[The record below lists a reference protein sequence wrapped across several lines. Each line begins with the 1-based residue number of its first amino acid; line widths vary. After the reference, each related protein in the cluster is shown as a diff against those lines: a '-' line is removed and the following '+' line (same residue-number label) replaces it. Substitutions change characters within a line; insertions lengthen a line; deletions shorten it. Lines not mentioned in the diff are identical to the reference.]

1 MSTAILIVLLVALE
15 RAAELVYARHN
26 TKRLL
31 AEGGIEWGA
40 GHYPFLVALHAGWL
54 LAILVLADADQPLD
68 MSLLIVFLALQGARL
83 WVIMTLGRYWTTR
96 IITLPGVPLVRR
108 GPYRYLRHPNYA
120 IVVAEIAVL
129 PLVFGAWRVALVFSL
144 LNLALLR
151 HRIRVENQ
159 ALAERPASA

>member
-1 MSTAILIVLLVALE
+1 MSTAVLIVLLVALE
-15 RAAELVYARHN
+15 RAAELVYARRN

-54 LAILVLADADQPLD
+54 LAILVLADPDRPID
-68 MSLLIVFLALQGARL
+68 MTLLIVFLALQGARL

-96 IITLPGVPLVRR
+96 IITLPRVPLVRR

-151 HRIRVENQ
+151 HRIRVENR

>member
-1 MSTAILIVLLVALE
+1 MSTAVLIVLLVALE
-15 RAAELVYARHN
+15 RAAELVYARRN

-54 LAILVLADADQPLD
+54 LAILVLADPDRPLD
-68 MSLLIVFLALQGARL
+68 MSILIVFLALQGARL

-129 PLVFGAWRVALVFSL
+129 PLVFGAWHVALVFSAF
-144 LNLALLR
+144 NLALLR

-159 ALAERPASA
+159 ALAERPAPA

>member
-15 RAAELVYARHN
+15 RAAELVYARRN

>member
-1 MSTAILIVLLVALE
+1 MSTAVLIVLLVALE
-15 RAAELVYARHN
+15 RAAELVYARRN

-151 HRIRVENQ
+151 HRIRVETQ

>member
-15 RAAELVYARHN
+15 RAAELVYARRN

-31 AEGGIEWGA
+31 DEGGIEWGA